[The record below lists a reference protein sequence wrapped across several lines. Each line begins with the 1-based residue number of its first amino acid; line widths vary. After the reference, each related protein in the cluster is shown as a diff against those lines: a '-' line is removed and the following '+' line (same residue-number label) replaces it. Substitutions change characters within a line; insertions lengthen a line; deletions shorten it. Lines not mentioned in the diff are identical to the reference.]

1 VIILCGL
8 YKRKDADNN
17 IVPFPARSSYDL
29 VGVDNFR
36 IAFILIRH
44 LLEQGCKT
52 VRFVT
57 QPYPDPSIQ
66 LRIFG
71 YLQALGE
78 ANIIGSPNDIFIE
91 DIDDADF
98 VRWLL
103 DNTDCP
109 GIFYANDKTA
119 AKLMHMLTE
128 HDYKIP
134 LDVRIVGVDDIKYA
148 NYLRVPLTTYKQPC
162 K

>member
-98 VRWLL
+98 VR
-103 DNTDCP
+103 
-109 GIFYANDKTA
+109 
-119 AKLMHMLTE
+119 
-128 HDYKIP
+128 
-134 LDVRIVGVDDIKYA
+134 
-148 NYLRVPLTTYKQPC
+148 
-162 K
+162 